1 MVLCDKTQQKTYYLT
16 ETQDT

>member
-1 MVLCDKTQQKTYYLT
+1 MVLRDKTQQKTYYLT